1 MRPVGVIKAKNDIG
15 RRTSAGGPAGGPA
28 ETARMTPRDAGT
40 TASAAP
46 SRSRSGRAGAGLG
59 WGGAGILPRVGEVQV
74 REDLPDDGGIVE
86 GGDQA

>member
-1 MRPVGVIKAKNDIG
+1 MRPVGAVKARNDIG
-15 RRTSAGGPAGGPA
+15 RRTSAGGPA